1 MSKRC
6 EHGISDMLPCE
17 KCEDST
23 LAEAAKVA
31 TDKPFEMYML
41 RNAIGE
47 AMTTIVNYELFKDPE
62 TGKQVDG
69 KSMFLFLFAMAKHGW
84 KPLANVWAGDK
95 LLAKESGLS
104 RNYIP
109 VLKRAACAAGLI
121 EDKGKKHHRTQTDE
135 YLLDIQFIAD
145 FVQLAVLPV
154 PESLKGFKP
163 DPKGDAKEEA
173 AQFAAEERDDHD
185 TVEDVLFDPH
195 MDPETGRR
203 HISSR
208 GSADAERDWIEQEAA
223 EPAPIIPREGTS
235 PLAKYCK
242 GCGEARCE
250 WSSNLCAHCL
260 KGATRGG
267 APLGG
272 N

>member
-17 KCEDST
+17 KCEAST

-104 RNYIP
+104 RNYIA

-121 EDKGKKHHRTQTDE
+121 LDAGKVHHKTQTDT
-135 YLLDIQFIAD
+135 YTMDIEFIAD
-145 FVQLAVLPV
+145 FIQRAVLPV
-154 PESLKGFKP
+154 PESLKGFRP
-163 DPKGDAKEEA
+163 DPKGDALEEIAQYA
-173 AQFAAEERDDHD
+173 ADDADEHD
-185 TVEDVLFDPH
+185 EVLDPAFDP
-195 MDPETGRR
+195 MST
-203 HISSR
+203 
-208 GSADAERDWIEQEAA
+208 GSADHEADTGVRVDLTG
-223 EPAPIIPREGTS
+223 EPTT
-235 PLAKYCK
+235 PLAKYCR
-242 GCGEARCE
+242 GCSQPRCE
-250 WSSNLCAHCL
+250 WNSNYCADCL
-260 KGATRGG
+260 RTVREEGAILGG
-267 APLGG
+267 APLGV